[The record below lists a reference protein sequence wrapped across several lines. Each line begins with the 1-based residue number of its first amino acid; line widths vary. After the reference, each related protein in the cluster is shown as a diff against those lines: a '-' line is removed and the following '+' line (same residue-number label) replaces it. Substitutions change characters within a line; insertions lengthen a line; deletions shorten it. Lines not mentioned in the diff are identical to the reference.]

1 MQLMTTTPAIPNCL
15 IALACLWLS
24 ACASIPTSRP
34 IAPTVEIQ
42 SIDIVKI
49 GFRNQE
55 LEIKLKVNNPN
66 SYDLPLQALA
76 FIAAVEGAQIAQGT
90 SNEKVTLPA
99 EGEAIMNVQV
109 STRLSKLLGRLL
121 SSANS
126 DVADIAYD
134 ITGFV
139 KLANWPTRIPFDKA
153 GRVEN
158 PARQ

>member
-1 MQLMTTTPAIPNCL
+1 MTTTPAIPNCL

-49 GFRNQE
+49 GFRNQD

>member
-1 MQLMTTTPAIPNCL
+1 MTTTPAIPNCL